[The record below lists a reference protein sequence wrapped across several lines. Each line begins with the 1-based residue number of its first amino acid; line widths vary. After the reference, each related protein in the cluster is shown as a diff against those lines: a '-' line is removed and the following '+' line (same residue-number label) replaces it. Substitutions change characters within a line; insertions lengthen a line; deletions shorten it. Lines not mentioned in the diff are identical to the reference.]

1 MANGMYIGVNDK
13 ARKVKSIYLGVSGI
27 ARKVKSG
34 YVGVNGVARQF
45 WKSGIP
51 ISTLAVGDS
60 VYMNVNGVS
69 TEFLVVHQGRP
80 STTYHSSCDGTW
92 LLMKDIHSKTMWEDN
107 DGEQWV
113 GNNYGS
119 SDIHN
124 YLQNTVLKQFDSAIQ
139 SKIKTVRIPYTKG
152 MGNTGSVASG
162 SSGLSTKLFL
172 LSAAE
177 VSTELTNGEDI
188 GQTNVTYNI
197 EGSVLDYFDCSN
209 EPAHSTNIGYHT
221 NRVATYNGTEHSW
234 ALRSPDTSG
243 YTKNLEVE
251 ATVALGRGRIMAG
264 YVYDSSGGNDGVRPA
279 LILPSTAL
287 VDDNFNVIA

>member
-13 ARKVKSIYLGVSGI
+13 ARKIKSIYLGVSGI
-27 ARKVKSG
+27 ARKVKGG

-45 WKSGIP
+45 WKGGTP

-80 STTYHSSCDGTW
+80 STTYHSSCNGTW
-92 LLMKDIHSKTMWEDN
+92 LLMKNIHSITIWEDAN
-107 DGEQWV
+107 GEQWV

-119 SDIHN
+119 SDVHN

-152 MGNTGSVASG
+152 LGNTGSVASG
-162 SSGLSTKLFL
+162 SNGLSTKLFL

-177 VSTELTNGEDI
+177 VSTEITNGEDI
-188 GQTNVTYNI
+188 NQVGASYNI

-209 EPAHSTNIGYHT
+209 DPEHSTNINYHQ
-221 NRVATYNGTEHSW
+221 NRVATYNGTARSW
-234 ALRSPDTSG
+234 ALRSPDTAGYERSFNVIGTSG
-243 YTKNLEVE
+243 
-251 ATVALGRGRIMAG
+251 LGIGRI
-264 YVYDSSGGNDGVRPA
+264 YSLSVYGSDVGVRPA

-287 VDDNFNVIA
+287 VDDNFNVLA